1 MKKYWQIFRTTVD
14 EYFVYR
20 LNFTL
25 WRFRVVLNLL
35 MIYFLWTAIY
45 LRTREVLGYSKT
57 MMLTYV
63 LLMSIL
69 SDFVFSSRIHEL
81 GGQILQGDIIN
92 VLLKPVSFFK
102 YLISKEAADK
112 VVNISFAI
120 VEVIILIII
129 FRPNISAPPGT
140 LEVALFFI
148 HLALGLLLSFFISLS
163 VSMIAFWS
171 AEIWAPR
178 FVYFILVFTLAGN
191 YFPLDILPKTVYNF
205 LIFTPFPYFIFIP
218 AQIYLKGLSNYHS
231 WQLGIS
237 IFWVFATYVMAKTLW
252 NNGLK
257 SYSFYGR

>member
-45 LRTREVLGYSKT
+45 LKNREILGYSKT

-63 LLMSIL
+63 LLMSML

-92 VLLKPVSFFK
+92 ILLKPVSFLK

-112 VVNISFAI
+112 AVNISFAVI
-120 VEVIILIII
+120 EVTLLVLI
-129 FRPNISAPPGT
+129 FRPNLTVPPGT
-140 LEVALFFI
+140 IEIFFLLI
-148 HLALGLLLSFFISLS
+148 HLVIGLILSFFISFS

-191 YFPLDILPKTVYNF
+191 YFPLDILPKAIYNF
-205 LIFTPFPYFIFIP
+205 LLFTPFPYFIFVP
-218 AQIYLKGLSNYHS
+218 AQIYLKGLTDYNF

-237 IFWVFATYVMAKTLW
+237 LIWVFAAYTFARFLW
-252 NNGLK
+252 NKGIK
-257 SYSFYGR
+257 EYSFYGR

>member
-20 LNFTL
+20 VNFSL

-45 LRTREVLGYSKT
+45 LRNREILGYTKT

-63 LLMSIL
+63 LLMSLL

-112 VVNISFAI
+112 VVNISFAT
-120 VEVIILIII
+120 VEVILLILI
-129 FRPNISAPPGT
+129 FRPNLTAPPGFP
-140 LEVALFFI
+140 ELFFFLI
-148 HLALGLLLSFFISLS
+148 HLIVGVCLSFLISFC

-191 YFPLDILPKTVYNF
+191 YFPLDILPKPVYNF
-205 LIFTPFPYFIFIP
+205 LLFTPFPYFIFLP
-218 AQIYLKGLSNYHS
+218 AQIYLKGLTNYHI
-231 WQLGIS
+231 WQLGVGIVWLY
-237 IFWVFATYVMAKTLW
+237 ITYNFANWLW
-252 NNGLK
+252 KKGIRE
-257 SYSFYGR
+257 YSFYGR

>member
-1 MKKYWQIFRTTVD
+1 
-14 EYFVYR
+14 
-20 LNFTL
+20 
-25 WRFRVVLNLL
+25 

-45 LRTREVLGYSKT
+45 LKNREILGYSKT

-63 LLMSIL
+63 LLMSML

-92 VLLKPVSFFK
+92 ILLKPVSFLK

-112 VVNISFAI
+112 AVNISFAI
-120 VEVIILIII
+120 IEIILLVLI
-129 FRPNISAPPGT
+129 FRPNLSAPPGT
-140 LEVALFFI
+140 IEILFLLI
-148 HLALGLLLSFFISLS
+148 HLVIGLILSFFISFS

-191 YFPLDILPKTVYNF
+191 YFPLDILPKTIYNF
-205 LIFTPFPYFIFIP
+205 LLFTPFPYFIFIP
-218 AQIYLKGLSNYHS
+218 VQIYLKGLTDYNF

-237 IFWVFATYVMAKTLW
+237 LIWVFLAYTFARFLW
-252 NNGLK
+252 NKGIK
-257 SYSFYGR
+257 EYSFYGR